1 MAWLWL
7 IVGLVSAAAPE
18 GDELMTLQTV
28 NPAGELLELRF
39 AHGDDFEASA
49 LAFVTSNALDAGEG
63 CATPACVARLVAAF
77 FAFRPAFR
85 RSVCLFPPASIRRTR
100 GLGSS
105 SG

>member
-7 IVGLVSAAAPE
+7 IVGLVSAAAPG

-49 LAFVTSNALDAGEG
+49 LAFVTSNALGAGEG
-63 CATPACVARLVAAF
+63 CSTPACSASWSWSACCAA
-77 FAFRPAFR
+77 
-85 RSVCLFPPASIRRTR
+85 T
-100 GLGSS
+100 
-105 SG
+105 